1 MKTYVGT
8 VDDLGRD
15 FITKYLL
22 VCSEAEG
29 IPQLGST
36 LVDITAESTMFR
48 LGNLRVNPAVDRKRS
63 QAAGPCDGWEVSEGN
78 SQGCRPG
85 VMNAY
90 SRYAAMVI

>member
-1 MKTYVGT
+1 MIWVEISSIPNICWYVRKQR
-8 VDDLGRD
+8 VSPNPSGRHWL
-15 FITKYLL
+15 T
-22 VCSEAEG
+22 SW
-29 IPQLGST
+29 
-36 LVDITAESTMFR
+36 TAESTMFR
-48 LGNLRVNPAVDRKRS
+48 LGNLRVNRAVDRKRS